1 MVSSGKNG
9 KNMPKLVRLGNSIL
23 SSVLHSTEYLHHS
36 FFLTEGRQ
44 PGGRP
49 SDAHFL
55 SVLLGT
61 AVVYPEQMDH
71 SLASAGGYAH
81 LTRLVSISSL
91 RNHFLL

>member
-1 MVSSGKNG
+1 
-9 KNMPKLVRLGNSIL
+9 MPKLVKLGNTIL

-36 FFLTEGRQ
+36 FFLVEGRQ

-61 AVVYPEQMDH
+61 AVVDLEQMDH
-71 SLASAGGYAH
+71 SLAPAGGFAH
-81 LTRLVSISSL
+81 LTLGLVSVSSL
-91 RNHFLL
+91 RNHCLL